1 MGGCLSWLVAAPA
14 AAKTRHEALRVE
26 FLLDWG
32 VITIPVRNLFRQV
45 GVAVDSWQV
54 VNHLLEFRYVRRIAS
69 TLVLELSCIISLLLD
84 RVHQRFLL
92 FG

>member
-1 MGGCLSWLVAAPA
+1 MNVSNYEFKMISSSIC
-14 AAKTRHEALRVE
+14 TLRIE

-54 VNHLLEFRYVRRIAS
+54 VNHLLEFRNVRRIAS

-84 RVHQRFLL
+84 RVH
-92 FG
+92 